1 MWTSQ
6 DPSRRAAVVTFRP
19 GELSPGD
26 VVGALENDGVVAASR
41 GGSDRTGVRLS
52 PHFYNS
58 HTDVERA
65 VSAVRG
71 YLRTGL

>member
-1 MWTSQ
+1 M
-6 DPSRRAAVVTFRP
+6 
-19 GELSPGD
+19 
-26 VVGALENDGVVAASR
+26 GALENDGIVAASR